1 MRDLPETTFFTISR
15 HGAVAEVMMNR
26 PDKANGMSPEFWAE
40 LPEIMHALDADTSVR
55 AVVLSGAG
63 KNFTGGMDLATFQD
77 LMGIMQAEPGR
88 AAYSMRQ
95 TVLKYQRS
103 LTALEDTRLPVIAAI
118 QGACIGGGIDMISA
132 CDIRLASADAYFSI
146 EEINVGMT
154 ADVGTLQRL
163 PKIVGPGIVAELAM
177 TGRRF
182 SAAEALSWQMLSA
195 VHPDADAVRAAAL
208 EMGMEIASKSPL
220 AIAGIKTSLTYAR
233 DHSVSDG
240 LEQIAT
246 WNGGMLRPED
256 LMAAMQAR
264 MAKSRHHSQIYY
276 PPQMV
281 RYLCEI
287 QP

>member
-1 MRDLPETTFFTISR
+1 MRDLPETTFFAITR

-26 PDKANGMSPEFWAE
+26 PDKANGMSPEFWTE

-55 AVVLSGAG
+55 AVVLTGAG

-77 LMGIMQAEPGR
+77 LIGIMQAEPGR
-88 AAYSMRQ
+88 AAYTMRQ

-103 LTALEDTRLPVIAAI
+103 LSALEDTRLPVIAAI

-146 EEINVGMT
+146 EEINIGMT

-163 PKIVGPGIVAELAM
+163 PKIIGPGIVAELAM

-182 SAAEALSWQMLSA
+182 SAAEALGWQMLSA
-195 VHPDADAVRAAAL
+195 VHQDADAVRAAAL
-208 EMGMEIASKSPL
+208 EMAAEIASKSPL

-256 LMAAMQAR
+256 LMTAMQAR
-264 MAKSRHHSQIYY
+264 MAKKQASFSDLLSTTIG
-276 PPQMV
+276 
-281 RYLCEI
+281 
-287 QP
+287 